1 MTNEEA
7 RNILLTS
14 IHPQTSE
21 EAEAIGIAVRAV
33 ERMIPK
39 KPIKNQ
45 EELMKGCGVVT
56 TLRCPKCNEI
66 IGFCDKN
73 NKIDWNRTLYS
84 GYCCYCSQKL
94 DWSEEQE

>member
-1 MTNEEA
+1 MTNKEA

-21 EAEAIGIAVRAV
+21 EAEAIGIAVKAV

-39 KPIKNQ
+39 ELIKDKK
-45 EELMKGCGVVT
+45 ELMEGGGFVT
-56 TLRCPKCNEI
+56 FLRCPKCNEI
-66 IGFCDKN
+66 IGFCGRN

-84 GYCCYCSQKL
+84 DYCCYCSQKL

>member
-1 MTNEEA
+1 MTNSEA

-39 KPIKNQ
+39 KPTWTGYDVVSDAKCFN
-45 EELMKGCGVVT
+45 CG
-56 TLRCPKCNEI
+56 KI
-66 IGFCDKN
+66 IGNRYNLLASKPTRRYNRYFC
-73 NKIDWNRTLYS
+73 IAC
-84 GYCCYCSQKL
+84 GQAI
-94 DWSEEQE
+94 DWSE